1 VEHLLRLLQL
11 ADSALPVGAA
21 AHSFGLESLI
31 QEGLLGAGE
40 LESFLLAYLE
50 ESGRLDAAF
59 CRSAHALTELRG
71 EEFAMNWRILNQRLS
86 ARKLSRESRDA
97 SLTLGRRFLGLASQF
112 LPATIL
118 GATILGATIPGA
130 TATDSHHVAAFG
142 LVAGVAGIDER
153 SAALAWLHQSTTT
166 LISAAQRLAP
176 LGQTRASCIL
186 WSLKPLMAE
195 IAQSASV
202 ENCFTPV
209 PEIAAMRHAKLSTRL
224 FIS

>member
-59 CRSAHALTELRG
+59 CRSAHGLTELRG
-71 EEFAMNWRILNQRLS
+71 EEFAMNWRNLNQRLS

-97 SLTLGRRFLGLASQF
+97 SLTLGRRFLGLASQL
-112 LPATIL
+112 LP
-118 GATILGATIPGA
+118 GTIPGA

>member
-1 VEHLLRLLQL
+1 MERLLRLLQL

-31 QEGLLGAGE
+31 QEGLLGADE
-40 LESFLLAYLE
+40 LESFLRGYLE

-59 CRSAHALTELRG
+59 CRSAHSLTELRG
-71 EEFAMNWRILNQRLS
+71 EEFAMRWRNLNQRLS

-97 SLTLGRRFLGLASQF
+97 SLTLGRRFLGLASQL
-112 LPATIL
+112 LPDAIL
-118 GATILGATIPGA
+118 AAIE
-130 TATDSHHVAAFG
+130 TDSHHVTAFG

-153 SAALAWLHQSTTT
+153 SAALAWLHQSITA
-166 LISAAQRLAP
+166 LVSAAQRLAP

-186 WSLKPLMAE
+186 WSLKPVMAE
-195 IAQSASV
+195 IAQSAAE

-209 PEIAAMRHAKLSTRL
+209 PEIAAMRHAKLTTRL

>member
-1 VEHLLRLLQL
+1 MEPLLRLLQL

-31 QEGLLGAGE
+31 EDGLLAAGE
-40 LESFLLAYLE
+40 LESYLGAYLE

-59 CRSAHALTELRG
+59 CRAAHALATSRG
-71 EEFAMNWRILNQRLS
+71 EEFVLDWRNLNRRLS

-97 SLTLGRRFLGLASQF
+97 SLTLGRRFLVLASQL
-112 LPATIL
+112 LPDSI
-118 GATILGATIPGA
+118 IP
-130 TATDSHHVAAFG
+130 TAAETQAHHVAAFG
-142 LVAGVAGIDER
+142 LVAGVAGIDQR
-153 SAALAWLHQSTTT
+153 SAVLAWLHQSATT

-176 LGQTRASCIL
+176 VGQTNASRIL

-195 IAQSASV
+195 IAQGAAV

-209 PEIAAMRHAKLSTRL
+209 PEIAAMRHAKLATRL

>member
-1 VEHLLRLLQL
+1 MEHLLRLLQL

-31 QEGLLGAGE
+31 QEGLLDAGE
-40 LESFLLAYLE
+40 LESFLRGYLE

-59 CRSAHALTELRG
+59 CRSAHGLAELRG
-71 EEFAMNWRILNQRLS
+71 EDFAMNWRSLNQRLS

-97 SLTLGRRFLGLASQF
+97 SLTLGRRFLSLAWQL
-112 LPATIL
+112 LP
-118 GATILGATIPGA
+118 GSIPGA
-130 TATDSHHVAAFG
+130 IGTDSHHVAAFG
-142 LVAGVAGIDER
+142 LVAGVAGIDQR
-153 SAALAWLHQSTTT
+153 SAVLAWLHQSTTT

-176 LGQTRASCIL
+176 LGQSNASRIL

-195 IAQSASV
+195 IVQSAAV

-209 PEIAAMRHAKLSTRL
+209 PEIAAMRHAKLATRL